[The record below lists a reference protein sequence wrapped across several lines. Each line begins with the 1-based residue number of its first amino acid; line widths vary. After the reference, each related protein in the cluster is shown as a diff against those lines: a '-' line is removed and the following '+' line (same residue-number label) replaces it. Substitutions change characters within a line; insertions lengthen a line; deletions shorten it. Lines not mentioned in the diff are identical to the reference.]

1 MTSQAQKQEFI
12 GGLIASVL
20 VKEGGKVIGQAVK
33 KGLQKVADRPDN
45 QVTEADAKKAAPVV
59 TNEVEKEV
67 KAEAQAQA
75 EHKLDAEPHWQ
86 SRNLW
91 GSFVG
96 IITAAETLRIF
107 WTDGQAQTAQEYLVP
122 IGILVAAL
130 TPLYSR
136 FVAKK
141 PLFR

>member
-1 MTSQAQKQEFI
+1 MTSQQEKQNFI

-20 VKEGGKVIGQAVK
+20 VKEGGKVIGQAVQ
-33 KGLQKVADRPDN
+33 KGLKKVAASPDN
-45 QVTEADAKKAAPVV
+45 KVTEDDAKKATPVV
-59 TNEVEKEV
+59 THEVNKQVKEEV
-67 KAEAQAQA
+67 QAQA

-107 WTDGQAQTAQEYLVP
+107 WTDGQAQTAQEYLGP